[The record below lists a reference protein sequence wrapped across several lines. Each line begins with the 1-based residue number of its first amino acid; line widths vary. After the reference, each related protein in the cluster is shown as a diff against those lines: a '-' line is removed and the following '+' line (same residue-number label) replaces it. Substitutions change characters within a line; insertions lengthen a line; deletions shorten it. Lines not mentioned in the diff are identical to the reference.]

1 MTSDLLDLVTS
12 LVLMS
17 DRLSLV

>member
-1 MTSDLLDLVTS
+1 MTSDLLDPVTS